1 MIAFL
6 RRFAPVAGALSML
19 ALTGCSSVMQFPT
32 SALPEP
38 RPSAENVK
46 QPSKAMQ
53 IAKAIKTTWG
63 CVGCA
68 DTLLWDN
75 EENLAKEAGFDPVE
89 IQKTIV
95 YGSKSSDGSS
105 LSVGSGF
112 MVADSLDGAWSN
124 NVSLGAGLGVGLGLA
139 LLTGKSSIDYNPPT
153 AYYKFGYVFPDNKK
167 IRVAGFK
174 ADGKN
179 IDEEHVRLY
188 AAKRFVE
195 VAAKTAEDFGFK
207 RIGQLQV
214 HFFRDYGPHPWDMIW
229 QPLENDALG
238 CPKVTEKS
246 ERENICRVEWGHY
259 HTYGVDLGTIRYFDQ
274 GLIPA
279 ALGGNGKRT
288 GWMTFFGYDRDHTG
302 PLYFGEATN
311 VKDEVKIQ
319 RDFVMGIQK
328 HMTKGMYA
336 YVPSYK
342 IDGKNTPQVVMDK
355 DHVYNFAVIVP
366 REGAKVAPPAAK

>member
-1 MIAFL
+1 M
-6 RRFAPVAGALSML
+6 
-19 ALTGCSSVMQFPT
+19 
-32 SALPEP
+32 
-38 RPSAENVK
+38 
-46 QPSKAMQ
+46 
-53 IAKAIKTTWG
+53 
-63 CVGCA
+63 
-68 DTLLWDN
+68 
-75 EENLAKEAGFDPVE
+75 
-89 IQKTIV
+89 
-95 YGSKSSDGSS
+95 
-105 LSVGSGF
+105 
-112 MVADSLDGAWSN
+112 
-124 NVSLGAGLGVGLGLA
+124 
-139 LLTGKSSIDYNPPT
+139 
-153 AYYKFGYVFPDNKK
+153 
-167 IRVAGFK
+167 
-174 ADGKN
+174 
-179 IDEEHVRLY
+179 
-188 AAKRFVE
+188 
-195 VAAKTAEDFGFK
+195 
-207 RIGQLQV
+207 
-214 HFFRDYGPHPWDMIW
+214 
-229 QPLENDALG
+229 G